1 MMSTDIELLNDD
13 VTVNNAESVT
23 TITAPSFSGD
33 GSGVTNLPG
42 GSFNILV
49 CKTDLND
56 LADINLTP
64 FTNISPFKN
73 TVDLIYNDTGF
84 TSSSS
89 GITVPET
96 GIYLCMVN
104 FKIFS
109 NDQRP
114 APGIKFTINGT
125 QQRETG
131 ATGYIRNLSNHS
143 GSSLHLDTIYN
154 LTAGDEIGLA
164 TGILGNSGT
173 VALQGI
179 NSSVSIF
186 RIG

>member
-1 MMSTDIELLNDD
+1 MATDIELINDD
-13 VTVNNAESVT
+13 VSVNDAEVVT
-23 TITAPSFSGD
+23 SITAPSFSGD

-42 GSFNILV
+42 GSFGIFV

-56 LADINLTP
+56 LPNVNLTP
-64 FTNISPFKN
+64 YTNISPFKP
-73 TVDLIYNDTGF
+73 TLDLIYNDGGF

-89 GITVPET
+89 GIVVPEN

-109 NDQRP
+109 NDERP
-114 APGIKFTINGT
+114 APAIKFTINGT
-125 QQRETG
+125 QQAETG
-131 ATGYIRNLSNHS
+131 ATGYIRNLNNHS
-143 GSSLHLDTIYN
+143 GSSLHLDTVYN

-164 TGILGNSGT
+164 TGVLGSSGT
-173 VALQGI
+173 VSLQGD

>member
-1 MMSTDIELLNDD
+1 MATDIELLNDD
-13 VTVNNAESVT
+13 VSVNSVET
-23 TITAPSFSGD
+23 TTSITASAFFGD

-42 GSFNILV
+42 GSFGIFV

-56 LADINLTP
+56 LGNVNLTP
-64 FTNISPFKN
+64 FTNISPFK
-73 TVDLIYNDTGF
+73 TTGELIYNDTGF
-84 TSSSS
+84 TSSST
-89 GITVPET
+89 GIVVPEN

-114 APGIKFTINGT
+114 APAIKFTINGT
-125 QQRETG
+125 QQAETG

-143 GSSLHLDTIYN
+143 GSSLHLDTVYN

-164 TGILGNSGT
+164 TGVLGSTGT
-173 VALQGI
+173 VSLQGAS
-179 NSSVSIF
+179 SSVSIF
-186 RIG
+186 RVG